1 MSRQNAI
8 DGYNED
14 DHLISSSSI
23 SSSEANKSVLIIAA
37 VPYQSVRSISLW
49 SQLQCFTGKIDKV
62 IIAAADYTKEILDP
76 FVMEAVQTIPQ
87 LSGGKTE
94 VEVKYYKN
102 DRYDNGLWCD
112 ALNDGNVLNDFD
124 EFLLINDSIMA
135 IRESTEM
142 IDVMR
147 DKKLTMGSLTYSLLG
162 DGYWLEA
169 GYRGFNLKGVKML
182 MQHICVPN
190 PCEKKKKI
198 NRKHRCMVDTFEIPI
213 ARLFERN
220 EVWGLYHGDAPI
232 QYFNATAKNKKLQ
245 TR

>member
-1 MSRQNAI
+1 MSRRNTI
-8 DGYNED
+8 DGYTE
-14 DHLISSSSI
+14 HGRSFSSSSI

-37 VPYQSVRSISLW
+37 VPYQSVRSLSLW

-62 IIAAADYTKEILDP
+62 IIAAADYTKELLDP
-76 FVMEAVQTIPQ
+76 FVTEAVQAIPH
-87 LSGGKTE
+87 LSHGKTE

-102 DRYDNGLWCD
+102 DRYDIGLWCD

-124 EFLLINDSIMA
+124 EFLLINDSLMA

-147 DKKLTMGSLTYSLLG
+147 SKKLTMGSLTYSLLG
-162 DGYWLEA
+162 GYWLEA
-169 GYRGFNLKGVKML
+169 GYRGFNPKGVKKL
-182 MQHICVPN
+182 METICVPN
-190 PCEKKKKI
+190 SCEKKKKI

-213 ARLFERN
+213 AGLFDRN

-232 QYFNATAKNKKLQ
+232 EYFNATAKNKKLQ